1 MTFRIPHINF
11 FYTWAFAMSICMG
24 LFVGGSL
31 QNAQAS
37 DCHFNL
43 HDELQQQRNWAGLKT
58 KSLKVDDIT
67 WVYSEGGASNKP
79 TILLIHG
86 LAGSRDNWN
95 SIAKVLTPYYH
106 VIIPDLPMAGDTIV
120 PKDFDLSVPNVTEKL
135 RRFTEAAHVSNQINI
150 VGHSVGGSIAL
161 LYASQYAFDTQSLFL
176 ISSAGV
182 YHSANTI
189 YLKDPTYLKQL
200 IVSKKGDLNYVLNQ
214 VMYHQPFLSN
224 DYKNAME
231 QNLITHAQETSKI
244 VDQLV
249 ALKRL
254 YTPDTFSVLA
264 RSIEAPTLILW
275 GADDKIVNVEAAGE
289 LKKMLK
295 RAEAPIILNHVG
307 HMPILEADQLV
318 IQYYLP
324 FLEKTQKQK
333 NPLTDP
339 LVSLGRHSVSD

>member
-1 MTFRIPHINF
+1 MTFRVPQINF
-11 FYTWAFAMSICMG
+11 SYILACAFCICIG
-24 LFVGGSL
+24 LFGGSL
-31 QNAQAS
+31 QIAHAA

-58 KSLKVDDIT
+58 KTLKVDDIT

-135 RRFTEAAHVSNQINI
+135 RRFTEAAH
-150 VGHSVGGSIAL
+150 
-161 LYASQYAFDTQSLFL
+161 
-176 ISSAGV
+176 
-182 YHSANTI
+182 
-189 YLKDPTYLKQL
+189 
-200 IVSKKGDLNYVLNQ
+200 

>member
-1 MTFRIPHINF
+1 MK
-11 FYTWAFAMSICMG
+11 
-24 LFVGGSL
+24 FV
-31 QNAQAS
+31 
-37 DCHFNL
+37 
-43 HDELQQQRNWAGLKT
+43 
-58 KSLKVDDIT
+58 
-67 WVYSEGGASNKP
+67 VYRA
-79 TILLIHG
+79 
-86 LAGSRDNWN
+86 
-95 SIAKVLTPYYH
+95 
-106 VIIPDLPMAGDTIV
+106 
-120 PKDFDLSVPNVTEKL
+120 
-135 RRFTEAAHVSNQINI
+135 
-150 VGHSVGGSIAL
+150 
-161 LYASQYAFDTQSLFL
+161 
-176 ISSAGV
+176 
-182 YHSANTI
+182 
-189 YLKDPTYLKQL
+189 
-200 IVSKKGDLNYVLNQ
+200 
-214 VMYHQPFLSN
+214 N

>member
-1 MTFRIPHINF
+1 V
-11 FYTWAFAMSICMG
+11 
-24 LFVGGSL
+24 LFVYVSDYLGSL
-31 QNAQAS
+31 QIAHAA

-58 KSLKVDDIT
+58 KTLKVDDIT

-120 PKDFDLSVPNVTEKL
+120 PKILIYLYPMSLKNFDVLPKL
-135 RRFTEAAHVSNQINI
+135 HMC
-150 VGHSVGGSIAL
+150 
-161 LYASQYAFDTQSLFL
+161 L
-176 ISSAGV
+176 IKLILWGIQLVERSRCSMHHNMRLTHKVYFSSAVRGLSFRQ
-182 YHSANTI
+182 YHLLERS
-189 YLKDPTYLKQL
+189 TYLKQL

-324 FLEKTQKQK
+324 FLEKPK
-333 NPLTDP
+333 N
-339 LVSLGRHSVSD
+339 RKIH